1 MDPDDNMGLSAI
13 GCTAE
18 LFSMKNETD
27 ENVGLSTLRAL
38 ARGRQRFRVIDRH
51 RDVTGLV

>member
-1 MDPDDNMGLSAI
+1 MEFEEGLSEI

-27 ENVGLSTLRAL
+27 DMSGLSTLRAL
-38 ARGRQRFRVIDRH
+38 ARGRQRFKIIEKH
-51 RDVTGLV
+51 REMTG

>member
-1 MDPDDNMGLSAI
+1 MDPDDNMGLSAV